1 MIHLK
6 FLTNDETIKI
16 LCQNYWQINKDGY
29 FIYDVKELAGQY
41 GINTPTLYKVVKKSC
56 IAYIPDT
63 ACISCGKQHI
73 CHNRTEFNKLIK
85 KNNTICIECRAKQQ
99 QQFLYE
105 KQEEEKKKELEKIEK
120 EKKHRAQLVNNVS
133 FSLEHHPFDFSKASP
148 RQIIFLLTL
157 IRFSANEEL
166 SKLQAYSDIYGIR
179 FTPNENY
186 SIEILEQ
193 LYNDNILL
201 IDPCSNLSALNFH
214 DDGFL
219 SFSSITE
226 VIWLINYKDNISSL
240 QSMIGEIVCMPE
252 FFDTYSLEIKQLCEE
267 VALQEC
273 LAYLDYQ
280 LTVRHFVF
288 SPTEKTKEVFNK
300 LLQKYSVAQ
309 MYNFIYRACRYASD
323 EYQKRQIP
331 KRQAAN
337 LIPWAIQRY
346 GERAELEGWEIKPY
360 KRDFNL
366 PQSELSVVLYDVI
379 LGKSDGGFNLSIE
392 NLFKNNKL

>member
-6 FLTNDETIKI
+6 FLTNDETIKV
-16 LCQNYWQINKDGY
+16 LCQNYWQINKDGC

-41 GINTPTLYKVVKKSC
+41 GINISTLYKVVKESC
-56 IAYIPDT
+56 IAYIFDT
-63 ACISCGKQHI
+63 ACISCGKQHT

-85 KNNTICIECRAKQQ
+85 KNNMICMECRAKQQ

-120 EKKHRAQLVNNVS
+120 EKKLRAQLVNKVS
-133 FSLEHHPFDFSKASP
+133 FILKNHLFDFSKASP

-193 LYNDNILL
+193 LYNDKILL
-201 IDPCSNLSALNFH
+201 IDPNSNLSAFDFH
-214 DDGFL
+214 DKKF
-219 SFSSITE
+219 ITK
-226 VIWLINYKDNISSL
+226 VSWLINYKDNISSL

-273 LAYLDYQ
+273 LAYLEYQ
-280 LTVRHFVF
+280 LIVRHFAF
-288 SPTEKTKEVFNK
+288 SPSAKTKEVFNK

-331 KRQAAN
+331 KNQAAN
-337 LIPWAIQRY
+337 LIPGAVQRY
-346 GERAELEGWEIKPY
+346 GEKAEAEGWEITPY
-360 KRDFNL
+360 KRNFDL

-379 LGKSDGGFNLSIE
+379 LGKPDGGFNLSIE
-392 NLFKNNKL
+392 NLFQNNKL

>member
-1 MIHLK
+1 MI
-6 FLTNDETIKI
+6 
-16 LCQNYWQINKDGY
+16 CM
-29 FIYDVKELAGQY
+29 
-41 GINTPTLYKVVKKSC
+41 
-56 IAYIPDT
+56 
-63 ACISCGKQHI
+63 
-73 CHNRTEFNKLIK
+73 
-85 KNNTICIECRAKQQ
+85 ECRAKQQ

-120 EKKHRAQLVNNVS
+120 EKKHRVQLVNDVS
-133 FSLEHHPFDFSKASP
+133 FILKNHLFDFSKASP
-148 RQIIFLLTL
+148 GQIIFLLTL

-186 SIEILEQ
+186 SIEILKQ
-193 LYNDNILL
+193 LYDDKILL
-201 IDPCSNLSALNFH
+201 IDPNSNLSAFDFH
-214 DDGFL
+214 DKKF
-219 SFSSITE
+219 ITK
-226 VIWLINYKDNISSL
+226 VSWLINYKDDISSL
-240 QSMIGEIVCMPE
+240 LSMIGEIVCMPE

-280 LTVRHFVF
+280 LTARHFVF
-288 SPTEKTKEVFNK
+288 SPGKKTKEVFNK

-323 EYQKRQIP
+323 EYQKRQIS
-331 KRQAAN
+331 KEQAAR
-337 LIPWAIQRY
+337 LIPGAVQRY
-346 GERAELEGWEIKPY
+346 GERAEAEGWEITPY

-366 PQSELSVVLYDVI
+366 PQSELSVVLYDAI
-379 LGKSDGGFNLSIE
+379 LGKPDGGFNISIE

>member
-6 FLTNDETIKI
+6 FLNNDETIKA
-16 LCQNYWQINKDGY
+16 LCQNYWQINKYGC

-41 GINTPTLYKVVKKSC
+41 GINTPTLYKVVKESC
-56 IAYIPDT
+56 IAYISDT
-63 ACISCGKQHI
+63 ACISCGKQHA

-85 KNNTICIECRAKQQ
+85 KNNMICMECRAKQQ

-120 EKKHRAQLVNNVS
+120 EKKHRVQLVNDVS
-133 FSLEHHPFDFSKASP
+133 FILKNHPFDFSKASP
-148 RQIIFLLTL
+148 GQIIFLLTL

-193 LYNDNILL
+193 LYDDKILL
-201 IDPCSNLSALNFH
+201 IDPNSNLSAFDFH
-214 DDGFL
+214 DKKF
-219 SFSSITE
+219 ITK
-226 VIWLINYKDNISSL
+226 VSWLINYKDDISSL
-240 QSMIGEIVCMPE
+240 LSMIGEIVCMPE

-280 LTVRHFVF
+280 LTARHFVF
-288 SPTEKTKEVFNK
+288 SPRKKTKEVFNK

-323 EYQKRQIP
+323 EYQKRQIS
-331 KRQAAN
+331 KEQAAR
-337 LIPWAIQRY
+337 LIPGAVQRY
-346 GERAELEGWEIKPY
+346 GERAEAEGWEITPY

-366 PQSELSVVLYDVI
+366 PQSELSVVLYDAI
-379 LGKSDGGFNLSIE
+379 LGKPDGGFNISIE

>member
-1 MIHLK
+1 MIHLE
-6 FLTNDETIKI
+6 FLNNDETIKV
-16 LCQNYWQINKDGY
+16 LCQNYWQINKDGC

-41 GINTPTLYKVVKKSC
+41 GINTPTLYKVVKESC
-56 IAYIPDT
+56 IAYISDT
-63 ACISCGKQHI
+63 ACISCGKQHA
-73 CHNRTEFNKLIK
+73 CHNRTEFNKFFK
-85 KNNTICIECRAKQQ
+85 KNNMICMECREKQQ

-120 EKKHRAQLVNNVS
+120 EK
-133 FSLEHHPFDFSKASP
+133 
-148 RQIIFLLTL
+148 
-157 IRFSANEEL
+157 
-166 SKLQAYSDIYGIR
+166 
-179 FTPNENY
+179 NY
-186 SIEILEQ
+186 SIEILKQ
-193 LYNDNILL
+193 LYRDNILL
-201 IDPCSNLSALNFH
+201 IDPSSNLSAFNFH
-214 DDGFL
+214 NDG
-219 SFSSITE
+219 SFSFSITE

-280 LTVRHFVF
+280 LTARHFVF
-288 SPTEKTKEVFNK
+288 SPGEKTKAVFNK

-309 MYNFIYRACRYASD
+309 MYNFIYMACRYASD
-323 EYQKRQIP
+323 KYQKRQIP
-331 KRQAAN
+331 KKQAAN
-337 LIPWAIQRY
+337 LIPGVVQRY
-346 GERAELEGWEIKPY
+346 GERAEAEGWEIKSY

-379 LGKSDGGFNLSIE
+379 LGKPDGGFNLSIE

>member
-6 FLTNDETIKI
+6 FLNNDETIKA
-16 LCQNYWQINKDGY
+16 LCQNYWQINKYGC

-41 GINTPTLYKVVKKSC
+41 GINTPTLYKVVKESC
-56 IAYIPDT
+56 IAYISDT
-63 ACISCGKQHI
+63 ACISCGKQHA

-85 KNNTICIECRAKQQ
+85 KNNMICMECRAKQQ

-120 EKKHRAQLVNNVS
+120 EKKHRVQLVNDVS
-133 FSLEHHPFDFSKASP
+133 FILKNHPFDFSKASP
-148 RQIIFLLTL
+148 GQIIFLLTL

-193 LYNDNILL
+193 LYDDKILL
-201 IDPCSNLSALNFH
+201 IDPNSNLSAFDFH
-214 DDGFL
+214 DKKF
-219 SFSSITE
+219 ITK
-226 VIWLINYKDNISSL
+226 VSCLINYKDDISSL
-240 QSMIGEIVCMPE
+240 LSMIGEIVCMPE

-280 LTVRHFVF
+280 LTARHFVF
-288 SPTEKTKEVFNK
+288 SPRKKTKEVFNK

-323 EYQKRQIP
+323 EYQKRQIS
-331 KRQAAN
+331 KEQAAR
-337 LIPWAIQRY
+337 LIPGAVQRY
-346 GERAELEGWEIKPY
+346 GERAEAEGWEITPY

-366 PQSELSVVLYDVI
+366 PQSELSVVLYDAI
-379 LGKSDGGFNLSIE
+379 LGKPDGGFNISIE

>member
-1 MIHLK
+1 MIHLE
-6 FLTNDETIKI
+6 FLNNDETIKV
-16 LCQNYWQINKDGY
+16 LCQNYWQINKDGC

-41 GINTPTLYKVVKKSC
+41 GINTPTLYKVVKESC
-56 IAYIPDT
+56 IAYISDT
-63 ACISCGKQHI
+63 ACISCGKQHA

-85 KNNTICIECRAKQQ
+85 KNNMICMECRAKQQ

-120 EKKHRAQLVNNVS
+120 EKKHRVQLVNDVS
-133 FSLEHHPFDFSKASP
+133 FILKNHPFDFSKASP
-148 RQIIFLLTL
+148 GQIIFLLTL

-193 LYNDNILL
+193 LYDDKILL
-201 IDPCSNLSALNFH
+201 IDPNSNLSAFDFH
-214 DDGFL
+214 DKKF
-219 SFSSITE
+219 ITK
-226 VIWLINYKDNISSL
+226 VSWLINYKDDISSL
-240 QSMIGEIVCMPE
+240 LSMIGEIVCMPE

-280 LTVRHFVF
+280 LTARHFVF
-288 SPTEKTKEVFNK
+288 SPRKKTKEVFNK

-323 EYQKRQIP
+323 EYQKRQIS
-331 KRQAAN
+331 KEQAAR
-337 LIPWAIQRY
+337 LIPGAVQRY
-346 GERAELEGWEIKPY
+346 GERAEAEGWEITPY

-366 PQSELSVVLYDVI
+366 PQSELSVVLYDAI
-379 LGKSDGGFNLSIE
+379 LGKPDGGFNISIE

>member
-6 FLTNDETIKI
+6 FLNNDETIKA
-16 LCQNYWQINKDGY
+16 LCQNYWQINKYGC

-41 GINTPTLYKVVKKSC
+41 GINTPTLYKVVKESC
-56 IAYIPDT
+56 IAYISDT
-63 ACISCGKQHI
+63 ACISCGKQHA

-85 KNNTICIECRAKQQ
+85 KNNMICMECRAKQQ

-120 EKKHRAQLVNNVS
+120 EKKHRVQLVNDVS
-133 FSLEHHPFDFSKASP
+133 FILKNHPFDFSKASP
-148 RQIIFLLTL
+148 GQIIFLLTL

-193 LYNDNILL
+193 LYDDKILL
-201 IDPCSNLSALNFH
+201 IDPNSNLSAFDFH
-214 DDGFL
+214 DKKF
-219 SFSSITE
+219 ITK
-226 VIWLINYKDNISSL
+226 VSWLINYKDDISSIL
-240 QSMIGEIVCMPE
+240 SMIGEIVCMPE

-280 LTVRHFVF
+280 LTARHFVF
-288 SPTEKTKEVFNK
+288 SPRKKTKEVFNK

-323 EYQKRQIP
+323 EYQKRQIS
-331 KRQAAN
+331 KEQAAR
-337 LIPWAIQRY
+337 LIPGAVQRY
-346 GERAELEGWEIKPY
+346 GERAEAEGWEITPY

-366 PQSELSVVLYDVI
+366 PQSELSVVLYDAI
-379 LGKSDGGFNLSIE
+379 LGKPDGGFNISIE

>member
-1 MIHLK
+1 MIHLEI
-6 FLTNDETIKI
+6 LTNDETIKA
-16 LCQNYWQINKDGY
+16 LCQNYWQINKDGC

-41 GINTPTLYKVVKKSC
+41 GINISTLYKVVKESC
-56 IAYIPDT
+56 IAYISDT
-63 ACISCGKQHI
+63 ACISCGKQHA

-85 KNNTICIECRAKQQ
+85 KNNMICMECRAKQQ

-120 EKKHRAQLVNNVS
+120 EKKLRAQLVNDVS
-133 FSLEHHPFDFSKASP
+133 FILKNHLCDFSKASP

-186 SIEILEQ
+186 SIEILKQ
-193 LYNDNILL
+193 LSDDKILL
-201 IDPCSNLSALNFH
+201 IDPNSNLTAFDFH
-214 DDGFL
+214 DKKF
-219 SFSSITE
+219 ITK
-226 VIWLINYKDNISSL
+226 VSWLINYKDDISSL

-280 LTVRHFVF
+280 LTARHFVF
-288 SPTEKTKEVFNK
+288 SPGKKTKEVFNK

-309 MYNFIYRACRYASD
+309 MYNFIYIACRYASD
-323 EYQKRQIP
+323 KYQKRQIS
-331 KRQAAN
+331 KEQAAR
-337 LIPWAIQRY
+337 LIPGAVQRY
-346 GERAELEGWEIKPY
+346 GERAEAEGWEITPY

-379 LGKSDGGFNLSIE
+379 LGKPDGGFNLSIE
-392 NLFKNNKL
+392 NLFQNNKL

>member
-6 FLTNDETIKI
+6 FLTNDETIKA
-16 LCQNYWQINKDGY
+16 LCQNYWQINKDGC
-29 FIYDVKELAGQY
+29 FIYDVKGLAGQY
-41 GINTPTLYKVVKKSC
+41 GINTPTLYKVVKESC
-56 IAYIPDT
+56 IAYISGT
-63 ACISCGKQHI
+63 ACISCGKQHA

-85 KNNTICIECRAKQQ
+85 KNNMICMECRAKQQ

-120 EKKHRAQLVNNVS
+120 EKKLRAQLVNEVS
-133 FSLEHHPFDFSKASP
+133 FILKNHLFDFSKASP

-193 LYNDNILL
+193 LYDDKILL
-201 IDPCSNLSALNFH
+201 IDPNSNLSAFDFH
-214 DDGFL
+214 DKKF
-219 SFSSITE
+219 ITK
-226 VIWLINYKDNISSL
+226 VSWLINYKDDISSL

-280 LTVRHFVF
+280 LTARHFVF
-288 SPTEKTKEVFNK
+288 SPRKKTKEVFKK

-323 EYQKRQIP
+323 EYQKRQIS
-331 KRQAAN
+331 KEQAAN
-337 LIPWAIQRY
+337 LIPGAVQRY
-346 GERAELEGWEIKPY
+346 AERAEAEGWEITPY

-366 PQSELSVVLYDVI
+366 PQSELSVVLYDAI
-379 LGKSDGGFNLSIE
+379 LSKPDGGFNLSIE